1 MSLPT
6 IEHQTETSDLPAVDR
21 VLTRLANRQHPKK
34 VAAAFG
40 FGRHWAGRTTEPT
53 PGYVGV
59 HRAAEQVSA

>member
-1 MSLPT
+1 MSSPT

-21 VLTRLANRQHPKK
+21 VLTRLANHQKPAVGWYGSHS
-34 VAAAFG
+34 
-40 FGRHWAGRTTEPT
+40 AGCTTEPT

>member
-6 IEHQTETSDLPAVDR
+6 IDQPAIPAVSAVDR
-21 VLTRLANRQHPKK
+21 VLNRLANRQHPKK

>member
-21 VLTRLANRQHPKK
+21 VLNRLANHQRP
-34 VAAAFG
+34 VPPAYG
-40 FGRHWAGRTTEPT
+40 FGRHSSGSATEPT

-59 HRAAEQVSA
+59 HRAAGQVSA

>member
-21 VLTRLANRQHPKK
+21 VLTRLANRQHP
-34 VAAAFG
+34 VPGHTGG
-40 FGRHWAGRTTEPT
+40 FGRHWSGRTTEPT